1 MAELGSDWYLDRIEV
16 TGPEGVCWRF
26 PCDAWFGRGEGGD
39 YTGEIQLDPLSFRLT
54 ACPMGQCANASRI
67 LIWESFDKGV

>member
-26 PCDAWFGRGEGGD
+26 PCDAWFGRTEGDD
-39 YTGEIQLDPLSFRLT
+39 YTGADCCSSLALHLVDNLSKHLR
-54 ACPMGQCANASRI
+54 
-67 LIWESFDKGV
+67 V